1 MNNTIENIITFII
14 PTIGRDSLSIAI
26 QSLLKQT
33 NPNWKCIL
41 VFDGV
46 QIQPEIDYIGGK
58 YSLLEDT
65 RFTLLRT
72 KKLGNLNLTNL
83 NLRIGGSA
91 GLVRDEALKFCST
104 EWVGFLD
111 DDDSLSQN
119 YVELLYEKYHSYDL
133 VVWRAI
139 WHNGQILPPLGTDEL
154 NRGMVGIHFCYKK
167 SIFPN
172 ILFNHNDGGE
182 DFNFLKKILNS
193 TNNYIVTN
201 DIVYTVDG

>member
-46 QIQPEIDYIGGK
+46 QIQTEIDYIGGK

-65 RFTLLRT
+65 RFSLLRT

-83 NLRIGGSA
+83 NSRIGGSA
-91 GLVRDEALKFCST
+91 GLVRDEALKLCST

-111 DDDSLSQN
+111 DDDFLSQT
-119 YVELLYEKYHSYDL
+119 YVELLYEKYHTYDL

-139 WHNGQILPPLGTDEL
+139 WNNGQILPPLGTNEL
-154 NRGMVGIHFCYKK
+154 KRSMVGIHFCYKK
-167 SIFPN
+167 STFPN
-172 ILFNHNDGGE
+172 IFFNHNDGGE

-201 DIVYTVDG
+201 DIVYNVNG